1 MEPECSAPKV
11 IKLQENVIVFSHEQ
25 LMFDQEDFVL
35 DRRNL
40 NFNLYVIICSA
51 EIHDIILACI
61 SLDESVK
68 VTKFVTVSGQRL

>member
-1 MEPECSAPKV
+1 MNSW
-11 IKLQENVIVFSHEQ
+11 
-25 LMFDQEDFVL
+25 LMFDQEDFVF

-40 NFNLYVIICSA
+40 IFFNLYVIICSA
-51 EIHDIILACI
+51 EVHDIILAYI